1 MGRPAK
7 QVDFRLL
14 CKVSSLY
21 YEQHLNQ
28 QEIADKLVLSR
39 PKVSRLLRRALAE
52 GVVQI
57 SVQPAP
63 GVDARLE
70 QALEAQFGL
79 QEVMIVSSEGGAA
92 SARELGC
99 AAAAYFHR
107 TLVNG
112 ERIGFSG
119 GALLREMVVALQP
132 VEAPDCRVVPLRAAS
147 PSSIE
152 TDAAASV
159 CCAAARVLGCHLAL
173 LPSGSEACENGR
185 VDVAYFESGAL
196 GVPPESLMHI
206 RRRVGIAASAG
217 NVQALCAALQ
227 GGVFNVLI
235 TDYALARKLI
245 GSG

>member
-14 CKVSSLY
+14 YKVSSLY

-28 QEIADKLVLSR
+28 QEIAEKLVLSR

-52 GVVQI
+52 GVVRI

-63 GVDARLE
+63 GVEARLE
-70 QALEAQFGL
+70 QALEARFGL
-79 QEVMIVSSEGGAA
+79 QEVIVVSSEAGAA
-92 SARELGC
+92 RARELGC

-119 GALLREMVVALQP
+119 GALLREMVAALQS
-132 VEAPDCRVVPLRAAS
+132 VEAPDCRVVPLRGAS
-147 PSSIE
+147 PSAVE
-152 TDAAASV
+152 TDAAAV
-159 CCAAARVLGCHLAL
+159 CRAIARVLGCHLAL
-173 LPSGSEACENGR
+173 LPSASEACENTR
-185 VDVAYFESGAL
+185 LDVAYFELGAF
-196 GVPPESLMHI
+196 GVPPESLKYI
-206 RRRVGIAASAG
+206 RRRVGIAAGAG
-217 NVQALCAALQ
+217 SVQALCSALQ

-235 TDYALARKLI
+235 TDQVLARKLI

>member
-14 CKVSSLY
+14 YKVSSLY

-28 QEIADKLVLSR
+28 QEIAAKLVLSR

-52 GVVQI
+52 GVVRI

-70 QALEAQFGL
+70 QALEARFGL
-79 QEVMIVSSEGGAA
+79 QEVIVVSPKAGAA
-92 SARELGC
+92 SPRELGC

-119 GALLREMVVALQP
+119 GAVLREMVAALQP
-132 VEAPDCRVVPLRAAS
+132 VEAPNCRVVPLRGAS
-147 PSSIE
+147 PSAV
-152 TDAAASV
+152 DADGAVAVSR
-159 CCAAARVLGCHLAL
+159 AAARVLGCHLAL
-173 LPSGSEACENGR
+173 FPCASEACENTWL
-185 VDVAYFESGAL
+185 DVAYLEADAFGI
-196 GVPPESLMHI
+196 PPESLRYI
-206 RRRVGIAASAG
+206 RRRVGIAANAG

-235 TDYALARKLI
+235 TNARLARKLM
-245 GSG
+245 S